1 MDREKRFPPAS
12 TAWTV
17 WGVGAIFYLTGFYL
31 RVAPAVITAELM
43 KEFNLGAMSLG
54 NLSASYYYAYMAMQ
68 IPTGMLADS
77 WGPRRL
83 LTAGAVVAALGTFI
97 FALAN
102 QLFWANLG
110 RALIG
115 GSVAVAF
122 VVCLK
127 LASHWLAP
135 HLFALA
141 SGMGLFF
148 GVIGAITAGVPL
160 RLLVDSFGWRSVM
173 IVSGGFVLSIAIASW
188 LFVRDDPSSK
198 GFLSYAP
205 KTESTKQPLSPS
217 HPFHGLAHIFRY
229 RNTWLLFLAP
239 GGIVG
244 PVLAFAGLW
253 GVPFLRARFNIAPA
267 GAAAVCSVLMVSWAV
282 SAPLIGGLSDR
293 IGRRKPLYLTGCLV
307 ATLGWAI
314 IIFATGLSLGVFTG
328 LVLLT
333 GFASGG
339 MVSGFAFSKESVPTH
354 LSGTVAGTI
363 NMGIMCG
370 PTILQPAIGWILD
383 RMWTGQMADGVRVY
397 DLAAFQAGFS
407 LMLGWSVLA
416 CLLISLT
423 RETHCRQTA

>member
-1 MDREKRFPPAS
+1 M
-12 TAWTV
+12 
-17 WGVGAIFYLTGFYL
+17 GAIFYLTGFYL

-253 GVPFLRARFNIAPA
+253 GVPFLRARFRHCSCRSCCSLFGVNGFLGSECPSHR
-267 GAAAVCSVLMVSWAV
+267 GALRQDRPSKAT
-282 SAPLIGGLSDR
+282 LSDR
-293 IGRRKPLYLTGCLV
+293 LFGGHPGLGDHHLCHGSLFGGFYRTGSPDRFCQWRNGFRFCL
-307 ATLGWAI
+307 
-314 IIFATGLSLGVFTG
+314 
-328 LVLLT
+328 
-333 GFASGG
+333 
-339 MVSGFAFSKESVPTH
+339 
-354 LSGTVAGTI
+354 
-363 NMGIMCG
+363 
-370 PTILQPAIGWILD
+370 
-383 RMWTGQMADGVRVY
+383 
-397 DLAAFQAGFS
+397 
-407 LMLGWSVLA
+407 
-416 CLLISLT
+416 
-423 RETHCRQTA
+423 

>member
-1 MDREKRFPPAS
+1 M
-12 TAWTV
+12 AWAI
-17 WGVGAIFYLTGFYL
+17 WGVGAIFFLTGFYL

-43 KEFNLGAMSLG
+43 KEFNLGAAGLG
-54 NLSASYYYAYMAMQ
+54 NLSAFYYYAYVAMQ

-83 LTAGAVVAALGTFI
+83 LTAGAVIAAMGTFI

-135 HLFALA
+135 HLFTLA
-141 SGMGLFF
+141 TGMGLFF
-148 GVIGAITAGVPL
+148 GIIGAITAGVPL
-160 RLLVDSFGWRSVM
+160 RLLVDSFGWRCVM
-173 IVSGGFVLSIAIASW
+173 TVSGGFVLSIAIASW

-198 GFLSYAP
+198 GFLSYAT
-205 KTESTKQPLSPS
+205 KAAATKQPLRPS
-217 HPFHGLAHIFRY
+217 HPIHGLVHIFRY

-253 GVPFLRARFNIAPA
+253 GVPFLRARFGIAPA

-282 SAPLIGGLSDR
+282 SGPLLGGLSDR
-293 IGRRKPLYLTGCLV
+293 IGRRKPLYLAGCLV

-314 IIFATGLSLGVFTG
+314 IIFNTGLSLEIFIG

-339 MVSGFAFSKESVPTH
+339 MVSGFAFGKESVPAH
-354 LSGTVAGTI
+354 LSGTVAGTV
-363 NMGIMCG
+363 NMGIMSG
-370 PTILQPAIGWILD
+370 PTLLQPAIGWILD
-383 RMWTGQMADGVRVY
+383 GMWTGQMADGVRVY

-416 CLLISLT
+416 CLLIGLT
-423 RETHCRQTA
+423 KETYCRQTS